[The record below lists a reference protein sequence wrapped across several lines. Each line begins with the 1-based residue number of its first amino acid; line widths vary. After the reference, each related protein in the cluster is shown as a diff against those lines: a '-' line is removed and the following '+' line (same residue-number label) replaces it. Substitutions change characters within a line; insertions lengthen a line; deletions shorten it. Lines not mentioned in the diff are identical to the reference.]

1 MEAKFLS
8 RIERELV
15 LQYLIDGNVPVTIS
29 PVVKVQDPD
38 VIKPMDSAVVPIAIN
53 AEKLSVLKE
62 GIILLEDV
70 PDSVLENIDKEVKV
84 EFYFNRVGLY
94 FVTVLKKVS
103 AGAALVIPENI
114 YRIPD
119 IFVDKKYDF
128 TAQIVISV
136 SNKGTSS
143 FSCLP
148 AENFELFTR
157 PVWVSI
163 PEERQQDAKK
173 LLEQYVK
180 IAKEKGKAGNG
191 LQLINICRY
200 MVQPKIEKVEAVQG
214 RVKPFDILF
223 VNHERIVF
231 AFEKNEAFELS
242 EGAEYPVELSF
253 VLKEN
258 SSLVRKVFVTCKVD
272 NIYSDEMECK
282 FCADCSYTTIKEED
296 LRFLFEKATSSLFI

>member
-148 AENFELFTR
+148 A
-157 PVWVSI
+157 
-163 PEERQQDAKK
+163 D
-173 LLEQYVK
+173 
-180 IAKEKGKAGNG
+180 
-191 LQLINICRY
+191 
-200 MVQPKIEKVEAVQG
+200 
-214 RVKPFDILF
+214 
-223 VNHERIVF
+223 
-231 AFEKNEAFELS
+231 
-242 EGAEYPVELSF
+242 
-253 VLKEN
+253 
-258 SSLVRKVFVTCKVD
+258 
-272 NIYSDEMECK
+272 
-282 FCADCSYTTIKEED
+282 
-296 LRFLFEKATSSLFI
+296 